1 MPTLYNY
8 YDGDNYYF
16 KLINKTIGSSK
27 KTYISLGDDTNRI
40 YTKLANSINFTSNL
54 IDIEKNLTV
63 GSVSD
68 SQLTVYNKIGVNTP
82 TIYSN
87 ISTHIKNS
95 TASSITAPNPTFET
109 KDLLLLEN
117 STGAYL
123 QFLSNSTT
131 TSGIG
136 FSTTSIRNQATIEY
150 NYSNSTLTF
159 TSATGSSMSFANN
172 ILSVQ
177 NLSINTNL
185 SVSQIF
191 TSNIIESNNVF
202 KMNTSTV
209 TGTGNLT
216 ADFTSVSIVVVK
228 ISTTA
233 STTISL
239 NIPSIQSDIPSR
251 MRVVYLLVKSNGNYS
266 ISTTNV
272 NTGGG
277 NIRFPSAFPVSPS
290 ANGKYD
296 MYSFLT
302 NGQDSFCTFAY
313 NYDYNT
319 SGVLN

>member
-8 YDGDNYYF
+8 YDGDNYSL
-16 KLINKTIGSSK
+16 KLINKTIDTN
-27 KTYISLGDDTNRI
+27 KTTSIYLGDDTNRI

-54 IDIEKNLTV
+54 IDIEKNLTI
-63 GSVSD
+63 GSVSN
-68 SQLTVYNKIGVNTP
+68 SQLTVYNRIGVNTP
-82 TIYSN
+82 STYSN

-95 TASSITAPNPTFET
+95 TSNSITAPNPTFDP

-117 STGAYL
+117 GTGAYL

-136 FSTTSIRNQATIEY
+136 FSTTNILNQSTIEY
-150 NYSNSTLTF
+150 NYSNSTFTF

-177 NLSINTNL
+177 NLSISTNL
-185 SVSQIF
+185 SVSQVF
-191 TSNIIESNNVF
+191 TSNIIENNNIF
-202 KMNTSTV
+202 KINTSTV
-209 TGTGNLT
+209 TGTGSLT
-216 ADFTSVSIVVVK
+216 ANFTSVSIVIVK
-228 ISTTA
+228 ISNTS

-239 NIPSIQSDIPSR
+239 NIPSIQGDTPSR
-251 MRVVYLLVKSNGNYS
+251 MRIVYLLVKSNGNYS

-272 NTGGG
+272 NGSGG
-277 NIRFPSAFPVSPS
+277 NIRFPSAFPITPS

-319 SGVLN
+319 SGPLN